1 MSVKED
7 LQEKRMRFHMPWL
20 RNQQVSVL
28 PTSFTTCIK
37 FVVTFVTFEEEK
49 IEKKASQY
57 ELVAGRI

>member
-1 MSVKED
+1 
-7 LQEKRMRFHMPWL
+7 MPWL